1 MIVYGFIT
9 YSGTRGGP
17 PIVLV
22 LNDLMLN
29 LADRLG
35 AIQGEVLPP
44 QSFKEKW
51 QMYTWEKKQPIEKTI
66 SEESKDNV
74 FHNYIESISSE
85 LGLAVVETQGAG
97 AFIVA
102 NLFGKSPYDDECL
115 LNLSLRSI
123 IAKSSN

>member
-1 MIVYGFIT
+1 MELFALGDAKVADRIHPQTLAPGESYIRRVSVKVERAEKMIVYGFIT

-51 QMYTWEKKQPIEKTI
+51 QMYTWEKK
-66 SEESKDNV
+66 
-74 FHNYIESISSE
+74 
-85 LGLAVVETQGAG
+85 
-97 AFIVA
+97 
-102 NLFGKSPYDDECL
+102 
-115 LNLSLRSI
+115 
-123 IAKSSN
+123 

>member
-66 SEESKDNV
+66 SEENKDHV
-74 FHNYIESISSE
+74 FQNYIESISSE

-123 IAKSSN
+123 VTKSTN